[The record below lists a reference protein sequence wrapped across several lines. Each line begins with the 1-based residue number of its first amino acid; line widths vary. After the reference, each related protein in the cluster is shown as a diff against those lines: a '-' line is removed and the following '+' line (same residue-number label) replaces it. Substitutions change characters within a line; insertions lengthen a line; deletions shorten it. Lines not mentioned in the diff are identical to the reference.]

1 MAAPPTQTTELS
13 AINSM
18 LQSIGERPIA
28 NITDTQRLDVHR
40 ATSAL
45 NETNVVVQTRGWWFN
60 NESQVLIAPNGDA
73 EYEIDDDVVKVD
85 PYDGAI
91 WHYVQRGRRMWNT
104 ITHVFDGH
112 TENLYVNQVRLLAFD
127 DCPETF
133 KAYVARRAGVLFQTR
148 TVGSPTLF
156 EFTEKD
162 TNEAYLMLQQ
172 EEMDNEDINMT
183 YSPGTRDAV
192 YDR

>member
-1 MAAPPTQTTELS
+1 MSVTPTQTTELS

-18 LQSIGERPIA
+18 LQSIGERPLQ
-28 NITDTQRLDVHR
+28 NLSSTQRLDVHR

-45 NETNVVVQTRGWWFN
+45 NETNVIVQTRGWWFN
-60 NESQVLIAPNGDA
+60 NEVKVLITPNGDG
-73 EYEIDDDVVKVD
+73 EYMIDADVVKVD
-85 PYDGAI
+85 PYYSSV
-91 WHYVQRGRRMWNT
+91 WNFVQRGRLLWDTVAHTFTDNT
-104 ITHVFDGH
+104 AD
-112 TENLYVNQVRLLAFD
+112 LYVNQVRIITFD

-133 KAYVARRAGVLFQTR
+133 KAYTR

-162 TNEAYLMLQQ
+162 TNEAYLFLQQ
-172 EEMDNEDINMT
+172 EEMDNEDINLT
-183 YSPGTRDAV
+183 YAPGTRDAV